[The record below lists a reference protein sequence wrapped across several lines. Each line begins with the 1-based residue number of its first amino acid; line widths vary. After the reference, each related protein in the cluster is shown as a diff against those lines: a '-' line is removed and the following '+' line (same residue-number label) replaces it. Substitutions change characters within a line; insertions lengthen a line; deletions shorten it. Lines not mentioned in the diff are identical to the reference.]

1 MYINSAIILEPEKGQ
16 SIDSFIENILDY
28 KKNYNINFENT
39 NLVAKFNDVFFEI
52 TAEMND
58 YNSILQSWE
67 SAWY

>member
-1 MYINSAIILEPEKGQ
+1 MYINSAIVLEPEKGQ
-16 SIDSFIENILDY
+16 PIDSFIEDIVNY
-28 KKNYNINFENT
+28 KKLSIDFEKT

>member
-1 MYINSAIILEPEKGQ
+1 MFINSAIILEPEKGQ
-16 SIDSFIENILDY
+16 SINSFIENILNY
-28 KKNYNINFENT
+28 KKVYNIHFGNT